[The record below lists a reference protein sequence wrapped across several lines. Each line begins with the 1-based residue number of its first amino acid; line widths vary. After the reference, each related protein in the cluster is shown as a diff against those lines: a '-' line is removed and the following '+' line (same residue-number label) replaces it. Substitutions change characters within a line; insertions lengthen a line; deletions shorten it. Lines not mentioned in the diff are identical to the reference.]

1 MALTTGGQI
10 SFSDINI
17 ELGQSP
23 GVTLALGQ
31 AETGNPIPINT
42 NSPSRPDGVSP
53 YRISEWFG
61 YDHTAGGGIDADAQ
75 AFITAAGITD
85 PTQQSAI
92 DTLVTDLKNYGIWS
106 QMFAIYPF
114 VGGTASTHKWN
125 LKDPRDLDA
134 AFRLVFFGGLTHS
147 STGILPNGSTGY
159 ADTFFVPSTNI
170 NTTDYGSLGVYS
182 RTNLIDATQQVDM
195 SCATLV
201 SPNGGEFGI
210 LIGFSTTDT
219 QAAFTCEF
227 PQAST
232 FTYRRAAKTPTV
244 NTTGFWAGSQNN
256 TTMHFQRNGASLSPT
271 LDAKLANRVV
281 PNNKLVIFAQ
291 RFQASTLR
299 RFAKRQLAF
308 SFIGKQLTATQL
320 SNYYTAVQAFQTTL
334 GRQI

>member
-75 AFITAAGITD
+75 GFITAAGITD

-92 DTLVTDLKNYGIWS
+92 DTLVTDLKNYGIWN

-114 VGGTASTHKWN
+114 VGGSASTHKWN
-125 LKDPRDLDA
+125 LKDPRNLDA
-134 AFRLVFFGGLTHS
+134 AFRLVFYGGLTHS
-147 STGILPNGSTGY
+147 SNGILPNGSTGY
-159 ADTFFVPSTNI
+159 ADTFFVPSTYI
-170 NTTDYGSLGVYS
+170 NTTDYGSLGIYL
-182 RTNLIDATQQVDM
+182 RTNSIDATQQMDM
-195 SCATLV
+195 SSQTLSGGV
-201 SPNGGEFGI
+201 GGEFT
-210 LIGFSTTDT
+210 LHSAFQNTNASS
-219 QAAFTCEF
+219 AFTCEF
-227 PQAST
+227 IQSAT
-232 FTYRRAAKTPTV
+232 FTYRRAVIATTT

-256 TTMHFQRNGASLSPT
+256 TTMHFQRNGTSVSPT
-271 LDAKLANRVV
+271 LEVKVANRTI
-281 PNNKLVIFAQ
+281 PNVKLPIFGQ
-291 RFQASTLR
+291 NYNGGMR
-299 RFAKRQLAF
+299 RYTKRQAAF
-308 SFIGKQLTATQL
+308 AFIGKQLTATQL

-334 GRQI
+334 GRQV